1 MTSYSGSVAYLE
13 YVSKTDKGD
22 VKKGDLFNGVFGL
35 GESSDARTNFSSQ
48 VIIETVGADAK
59 VVLTPMATGRFTGT
73 KDGKEVPADVKIVKK
88 ADSSVIY
95 ATVKVAEGNATYT
108 DVATDSA
115 YTLAEGD
122 KVAYFSE
129 EFQMEH
135 VPAQDIPTIGPRMN
149 RIALV
154 AEPRRI
160 AVRYDQIT
168 AFQA

>member
-22 VKKGDLFNGVFGL
+22 VKKDDVFNGVFGL
-35 GESSDARTNFSSQ
+35 GMHSDARTAFTSQ
-48 VIIETVGADAK
+48 VIVETVGSDAKPALTVAKSGKFEGGKDAK
-59 VVLTPMATGRFTGT
+59 VIKKEGGVVEYKTA
-73 KDGKEVPADVKIVKK
+73 DEINGKTAGLVD
-88 ADSSVIY
+88 
-95 ATVKVAEGNATYT
+95 
-108 DVATDSA
+108 
-115 YTLAEGD
+115 GD
-122 KVAYFSE
+122 KVAYFSD

-135 VPAQDIPTIGPRMN
+135 VPAKDIPTIGPRMQH
-149 RIALV
+149 IALV